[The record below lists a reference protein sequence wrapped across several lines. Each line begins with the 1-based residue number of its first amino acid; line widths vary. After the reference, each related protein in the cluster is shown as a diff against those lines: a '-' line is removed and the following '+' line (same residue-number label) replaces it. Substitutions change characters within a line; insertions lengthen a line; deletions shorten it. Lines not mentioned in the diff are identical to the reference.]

1 MRRIVTAVLCGGMSL
16 VGLGLP
22 IVGTLG
28 LASGTLADV
37 KSVPARWVVVDK
49 DGAHLKCSDANIYYP
64 VAILNKGT
72 TLRVDGEG
80 GGWLRAVYPEGLKA
94 YVKAEEGLFDEAAKS
109 VKLTKAS
116 KLMAANASGTTPWWY
131 LLENDLPAGTVFEN
145 ASAVKAADGSVQG
158 FLVPAP
164 GASRGYIRTEL
175 TRKPTDEEL
184 AKVQPPAPA
193 PVPAPTPSESTP
205 APADTASKPAD
216 TTSPPA
222 STEIVKIDS
231 GPVGGTP
238 APAPTP
244 GTTTTTTTI
253 VTQSNRVTPEV
264 TKRIDDI
271 AVLRDMFDR
280 VLAAADNESEVQ
292 TVISEFNRKIDALGT
307 TGEDGRLRRALED
320 RRGALYLKQEIIETR
335 RRVSDP
341 GNVDE
346 RLRQVRIALETVE
359 KQAIYTIVG
368 RMLPSTVYDGKRGMP
383 LMYRIESADISSTRT
398 VGYVVPREGVDLLT
412 KLGKVVGIVGDA
424 RFDGALNL
432 NLVAPLRV
440 DELRIV
446 GGKFEVV
453 PGSTT
458 AVPGAAA
465 PMTSPAQS
473 GDGSQAQPSQPA
485 TPTETPSGTDA
496 ADMNK

>member
-1 MRRIVTAVLCGGMSL
+1 MRRIVTAVICGGMSL

-22 IVGTLG
+22 VVGSLG
-28 LASGTLADV
+28 LAAGALADV

-64 VAILNKGT
+64 VAILSKGT
-72 TLRVDGEG
+72 MLKVDGEG
-80 GGWLRAVYPEGLKA
+80 GGWLRAVYPEGLNA
-94 YVKAEEGLFDEAAKS
+94 YVKAEEGLFDEAAKT
-109 VKLTKAS
+109 VKLSKAS

-131 LLENDLPAGTVFEN
+131 LLENDLPAGTVFQN

-184 AKVQPPAPA
+184 AKVQPPAPK
-193 PVPAPTPSESTP
+193 PAETPSESTP
-205 APADTASKPAD
+205 APKPSDTAAKPAE
-216 TTSPPA
+216 TTPAPA
-222 STEIVKIDS
+222 STEIVKVDS

-238 APAPTP
+238 QTTPSPA
-244 GTTTTTTTI
+244 GTTTTTTI
-253 VTQSNRVTPEV
+253 VTQSKRVSPEV

-280 VLAAADNESEVQ
+280 VLASADNESEVQ

-307 TGEDGRLRRALED
+307 TGEDGRIRRALED

-335 RRVSDP
+335 RRISDP

-346 RLRQVRIALETVE
+346 RLKQIRIAMESIE

-432 NLVAPLRV
+432 NIVAPLRV

-453 PGSTT
+453 PGSTS
-458 AVPGAAA
+458 AVPGAT
-465 PMTSPAQS
+465 P
-473 GDGSQAQPSQPA
+473 PA
-485 TPTETPSGTDA
+485 TPAEGTQTPPAPSTPA
-496 ADMNK
+496 QTPAASNPADMNK